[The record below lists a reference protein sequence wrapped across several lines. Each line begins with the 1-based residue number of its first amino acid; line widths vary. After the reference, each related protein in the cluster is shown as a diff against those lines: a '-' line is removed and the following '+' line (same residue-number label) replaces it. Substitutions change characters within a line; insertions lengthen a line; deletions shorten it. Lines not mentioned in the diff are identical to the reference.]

1 MRNILPVLVILS
13 VIVIFSCD
21 TKEEAPVLTPYEMLT
36 TRIWLSDSLLANGQ
50 EAGGEGQLLEKFNG
64 EAEFRTDGTGTF
76 GEFTGSWNLSADNK
90 EITIQ
95 TDSMPAFVTQVVEL
109 SLVSLKITTPFEIM
123 PGEVINIRMTF
134 KKK

>member
-1 MRNILPVLVILS
+1 M
-13 VIVIFSCD
+13 
-21 TKEEAPVLTPYEMLT
+21 LTPYEMLT